1 MSLTISLS
9 SLKLMSIESVTP
21 SNHLIL
27 YGPFNLQP
35 LVFTSIRVFSNESL
49 FTSSGQSISASASAS
64 VLPMNIQGWFCLAL
78 AGLISLQSKGL
89 SRVFSSTQFKNVNS
103 SVLSLLYGP
112 TLTFVH
118 DWKSDSFGYM
128 KPCWQSGLSAFLPL
142 YFFSPRSKCL
152 LISWLQ
158 SLSSFILEPKGIKSV
173 TVSRF
178 STFIYHEVMGLDAM
192 IFNFW
197 MLSFNPSFSLS
208 HLHQEA
214 F

>member
-9 SLKLMSIESVTP
+9 SLKLMSIESVMP

-27 YGPFNLQP
+27 YGPFHLLP
-35 LVFTSIRVFSNESL
+35 SVFTNIRVFSNESL
-49 FTSSGQSISASASAS
+49 FTSSGQSIKASASAS

-89 SRVFSSTQFKNVNS
+89 SRVFSSTQFKNINS
-103 SVLSLLYGP
+103 LALKLLHGP
-112 TLTFVH
+112 TITSVH
-118 DWKSDSFGYM
+118 DWKNNSFGYM
-128 KPCWQSGLSAFLPL
+128 KPCWQSGLCFFVRAF
-142 YFFSPRSKCL
+142 FPRSKCP

-158 SLSSFILEPKGIKSV
+158 SLSAVILEPKKIKSV

-197 MLSFNPSFSLS
+197 MLSFKPSFSLS